1 MMEIKLKDNDR
12 VQKSELEGMS
22 SLVQKIADKT
32 LEQLSEEG
40 IFLVPELIKEAK
52 DITKDQMILQSMNE
66 KYRTGNVMGF
76 LGYGK
81 QHLVIQSRF
90 SSDNQDYFFQYLLE
104 VVLDYPNVLNLS
116 STMNQENRL
125 FNMLLFLFP
134 QYLRNAMRKGV
145 FKTYIRKRYNDTD
158 IKGTIDIVRHI
169 RENTPFVGKVAY
181 HRREF
186 SYDNH
191 LMQLI
196 RHTIEFIKTKAYG
209 KVLLGKMKEEIS
221 DVVEATSN
229 YEYYKRRKVIAE
241 NKKNPIRHAYFW
253 EYRELQRLCLMI
265 LQYEKHQFGSGTRE
279 IYGILFDGAWLWEEY
294 VNRLIGKWF
303 YHPMNKGG
311 SGAQRLFAQNIGLIY
326 PDFISRATDNRI
338 IADAKYKPMDNIGNS
353 DYLQV
358 LAYML
363 RFDAKR
369 GFYLY
374 PENQEKEILELKL
387 NRGSTY
393 EKNVAARDDI
403 AVVKFG
409 LQIPQN
415 AKDYNC
421 FKIQMADNERK
432 FTERFVEYF

>member
-1 MMEIKLKDNDR
+1 MMEVKVRDNSW
-12 VQKSELEGMS
+12 VQRSELEGMS
-22 SLVQKIADKT
+22 SLAQKIADKT
-32 LEQLSEEG
+32 LAQLSDEG
-40 IFLVPELIKEAK
+40 VFLIPELIKEAK
-52 DITKDQMILQSMNE
+52 DITKEQTILQSINE
-66 KYRTGNVMGF
+66 YYRTGNVMGF

-90 SSDNQDYFFQYLLE
+90 SCDNQDYFFQYLLE
-104 VVLDYPNVLNLS
+104 VVLDYPNVLNLT

-134 QYLRNAMRKGV
+134 TYLKNAMRKGV
-145 FKTYIRKRYNDTD
+145 FKTYIRRIYNDTD
-158 IKGTIDIVRHI
+158 IKGTIDIARHI

-181 HRREF
+181 NRREF

-196 RHTIEFIKTKAYG
+196 RHTIEFIKTKPYG
-209 KVLLGKMKEEIS
+209 RVLLNKAKEEVS

-241 NKKNPIRHAYFW
+241 NKKNPIRHAYFS
-253 EYRELQRLCLMI
+253 EYRELQHLCLMI

-294 VNRLIGKWF
+294 INGLIGKWF

-311 SGAQRLFAQNIGLIY
+311 SGAQRLFNRNIGLIY
-326 PDFISRATDNRI
+326 PDFISRDTDNRI

-393 EKNVAARDDI
+393 EKNVMARDDI

-409 LQIPQN
+409 LNIPQKAN
-415 AKDYNC
+415 NYND
-421 FKIQMADNERK
+421 FKSQIIASERRFK
-432 FTERFVEYF
+432 ERLTEYF

>member
-1 MMEIKLKDNDR
+1 MEVKVRDNSW
-12 VQKSELEGMS
+12 VQKSELESMS
-22 SLVQKIADKT
+22 SLAQKIADKT
-32 LEQLSEEG
+32 LAQLSDEG
-40 IFLVPELIKEAK
+40 VFLVPELIKEAK
-52 DITKDQMILQSMNE
+52 DITKDRTILQSVNE
-66 KYRTGNVMGF
+66 YYRTGNVMGF

-90 SSDNQDYFFQYLLE
+90 SRDNQDYFFQYLLE

-134 QYLRNAMRKGV
+134 TYLKNAMRKGV
-145 FKTYIRKRYNDTD
+145 FKTYIRRIYNDTD
-158 IKGTIDIVRHI
+158 IKGTIDIARHI

-196 RHTIEFIKTKAYG
+196 RHTVEFIKTKPYG
-209 KVLLGKMKEEIS
+209 RVLLNKAKEEVS

-241 NKKNPIRHAYFW
+241 NKKNPIRHAYFS

-265 LQYEKHQFGSGTRE
+265 LQYEKYQFGSGTRE

-294 VNRLIGKWF
+294 VNGLIGKWF
-303 YHPMNKGG
+303 YHPMNKNG
-311 SGAQRLFAQNIGLIY
+311 SGAQRLFNRNIGLIY
-326 PDFISRATDNRI
+326 PDFISRDTDNRI

-393 EKNVAARDDI
+393 EKNVTARDDI

-409 LQIPQN
+409 LHIPQKATN
-415 AKDYNC
+415 YNN
-421 FKIQMADNERK
+421 FKSQIIDSERRFK
-432 FTERFVEYF
+432 ERLTEYF